1 MGSSGFM
8 RSLKSK
14 PFPKQT
20 SSFWSEMIRAW
31 ITHLLACDKPLQ
43 FLMWSI
49 WLILSVASTSSIQS
63 YISRKPSNFLS
74 IALCVVAQPH
84 GLERIRQ
91 QLLNSM
97 LCLRQHAQYTQTIP
111 SQYAVDHEFTACTS
125 GWSGKYISQWTR
137 TKPTAHTQS
146 FHVKLPNIPLLPL
159 SLPSRCLDGVLP
171 QAYNKLNRPARSM
184 QSLKKLL
191 KKLQGMNALRTL
203 SERFQHQTLSVFQTR
218 HNFSRFDVL
227 VAGADFEALKHGA
240 MWNWNWEWNS
250 EWITEWYFINN
261 VSKSKPSK
269 SYFMTCNFST
279 VCSEAFE
286 SLWSCYTV
294 LRNISQPKF
303 PEQSTCPKSQF
314 SQPSDFIP
322 ADFGSDEMTL
332 TSLLSPAAFALL
344 CSSLLFSLLHVMLHT
359 YAVCH
364 PNSLNFQNLTWPRT
378 DYLGIIES
386 YQIILNHLHPNAT
399 KQGRQNRWNWRGKL
413 SFSMLT

>member
-8 RSLKSK
+8 RNLKSK

-125 GWSGKYISQWTR
+125 GWFWQIHLPMNTNKADSPHSKLSCQVAKY
-137 TKPTAHTQS
+137 PTAPSFASVSMSWRCFASSIQQTQQTS
-146 FHVKLPNIPLLPL
+146 TQYAKLEEALEEASRYECVKDSI
-159 SLPSRCLDGVLP
+159 G
-171 QAYNKLNRPARSM
+171 
-184 QSLKKLL
+184 
-191 KKLQGMNALRTL
+191 TL
-203 SERFQHQTLSVFQTR
+203 STS
-218 HNFSRFDVL
+218 NAFSFSDSAQLQQVWRPCCWCWL
-227 VAGADFEALKHGA
+227 WALKHGA

-364 PNSLNFQNLTWPRT
+364 PNSLNSKT
-378 DYLGIIES
+378 
-386 YQIILNHLHPNAT
+386 
-399 KQGRQNRWNWRGKL
+399 
-413 SFSMLT
+413 